1 MDKAIKNNNSNE
13 KIDPAVLK
21 IVWILLI
28 GMLAPLFDTTIMNV
42 AIDTLGNALDA
53 PVSMVQWVMTSYLI
67 ALGAI
72 IPVSGWL
79 LERFGDKNIWI
90 FALSLFLIG
99 SILSSLAWSIESLI
113 LFRAIQGL
121 GGGLMM
127 PIMQT
132 MVVRATGG
140 EKLGKLMA
148 IVGLPVLLGPI
159 LGPVLGGIIINS
171 LNWRWIF
178 YVNIPIVAVALIL
191 AIWHLPKDSA
201 PKKTQKLDMI
211 GLLLLTPPI
220 VLIIYGLTLVSDY
233 NGFFNQHVMVPIGL
247 GIILLFLFCIHA
259 LKKQSNAIINIL
271 LFKSRSFT
279 ASSCLL
285 FLLGLTTFGGMLLLP
300 LYFQQ
305 VRGASV
311 LIAGLLLIPQ
321 GIGMLL
327 TRSLAGKLTDT
338 IGSRWVVFLSTILT
352 ILGTIPFIFSNAD
365 TSILIISLTLILRG
379 AGLGGIMISIMA
391 SVYIGLSKEDIP
403 HASSMTRILQQIG
416 GAFGAS
422 ILAIILQS
430 QLSSLNAIDITARN
444 TAFNHTFMWTTI
456 FTVISLIF
464 ALFLPNKLSKS
475 HSMAD

>member
-1 MDKAIKNNNSNE
+1 MDKAIKNSNSNE

-79 LERFGDKNIWI
+79 LDRFGDKNIWI

-159 LGPVLGGIIINS
+159 LGPVLGGIIINA

-201 PKKTQKLDMI
+201 PKKTQKLDVI

-220 VLIIYGLTLVSDY
+220 ILIIYGLTVVSDY
-233 NGFFNQHVMVPIGL
+233 NGFFNQHVMIPIGV
-247 GIILLFLFCIHA
+247 GIIILILFCMHA

-365 TSILIISLTLILRG
+365 TSILLISLTLILRG

-430 QLSSLNAIDITARN
+430 QLSSLNAMGITAIN

-464 ALFLPNKLSKS
+464 ALFLPNKLSKN
-475 HSMAD
+475 HSTAD

>member
-21 IVWILLI
+21 IAWILLI
-28 GMLAPLFDTTIMNV
+28 GILAPLFDSTIMNV
-42 AIDTLGNALDA
+42 AIDTLGNSLDA

-72 IPVSGWL
+72 IPVSGWML
-79 LERFGDKNIWI
+79 DRFGDKNMWL
-90 FALSLFLIG
+90 FALSLFLAG
-99 SILSSLAWSIESLI
+99 SILSSLAWNIESLI
-113 LFRAIQGL
+113 VFRAVQGL
-121 GGGLMM
+121 GGGLMI

-132 MVVRATGG
+132 MVVRASGG
-140 EKLGKLMA
+140 EKLGKLMS
-148 IVGLPVLLGPI
+148 IVGMPMVLGPI

-171 LNWRWIF
+171 LDWRWVF
-178 YVNIPIVAVALIL
+178 YVNIPICTAALIL

-201 PKKTQKLDMI
+201 PTKTQKLDVI

-220 VLIIYGLTLVSDY
+220 ILVIYGLTLVSDY
-233 NGFFNQHVMVPIGL
+233 KGFFNQHVMLPIGV
-247 GIILLFLFCIHA
+247 GIIMLILFCMHA
-259 LKKQSNAIINIL
+259 LKKKSNAIINIL
-271 LFKSRSFT
+271 LFKNRSFT

-305 VRGASV
+305 VRGDSV

-338 IGSRWVVFLSTILT
+338 FGSRWVVFLSIILIT
-352 ILGTIPFIFSNAD
+352 LGTIPFIFSNAD
-365 TSILIISLTLILRG
+365 SSIISISLALILRG
-379 AGLGGIMISIMA
+379 TGLGGVVVSIMT
-391 SVYIGLSKEDIP
+391 SVYIGLSKEDVP

-422 ILAIILQS
+422 VLAIILQS
-430 QLSSLNAIDITARN
+430 QLSSLNTMDITAQN
-444 TAFNHTFMWTTI
+444 TAFNVAFMWTTI
-456 FTVISLIF
+456 FTVISL
-464 ALFLPNKLSKS
+464 LFVLLLPNKLSKN
-475 HSMAD
+475 HSTAE

>member
-1 MDKAIKNNNSNE
+1 MDKAIKNINSNE

-21 IVWILLI
+21 IAWVLLI
-28 GMLAPLFDTTIMNV
+28 GILAPLFDSTIMNV
-42 AIDTLGNALDA
+42 AIDTLSNSLDA

-72 IPVSGWL
+72 IPVSGWML
-79 LERFGDKNIWI
+79 DRFGDKNMWL
-90 FALSLFLIG
+90 FALSLFLAG
-99 SILSSLAWSIESLI
+99 SILSSLAWNIESLI
-113 LFRAIQGL
+113 VFRAVQGL
-121 GGGLMM
+121 GGGLMI

-132 MVVRATGG
+132 MVVRASGG
-140 EKLGKLMA
+140 EKLGKLMS
-148 IVGLPVLLGPI
+148 IVGMPMVLGPI

-171 LNWRWIF
+171 LDWRWVF
-178 YVNIPIVAVALIL
+178 YVNIPICTAALIL

-201 PKKTQKLDMI
+201 PTKTQKLDVI

-220 VLIIYGLTLVSDY
+220 ILVIYGLTLVSDY
-233 NGFFNQHVMVPIGL
+233 KGFFNQHVMLPIGV
-247 GIILLFLFCIHA
+247 GIIMLILFCMHA
-259 LKKQSNAIINIL
+259 LKKKSNAIINIL
-271 LFKSRSFT
+271 LFKNRSFT

-305 VRGASV
+305 VRGDSV

-338 IGSRWVVFLSTILT
+338 FGSRWVVFLSIILIT
-352 ILGTIPFIFSNAD
+352 LGTIPFIFSNAD
-365 TSILIISLTLILRG
+365 SSIISISLALILRG
-379 AGLGGIMISIMA
+379 TGLGGVVVSIMT
-391 SVYIGLSKEDIP
+391 SVYIGLSKEDVP

-422 ILAIILQS
+422 VLAIILQS
-430 QLSSLNAIDITARN
+430 QLSSLNTMDITAQN
-444 TAFNHTFMWTTI
+444 TAFNVAFMWTTI
-456 FTVISLIF
+456 FTVISL
-464 ALFLPNKLSKS
+464 LFVLLLPNKLSKN
-475 HSMAD
+475 HSTAE